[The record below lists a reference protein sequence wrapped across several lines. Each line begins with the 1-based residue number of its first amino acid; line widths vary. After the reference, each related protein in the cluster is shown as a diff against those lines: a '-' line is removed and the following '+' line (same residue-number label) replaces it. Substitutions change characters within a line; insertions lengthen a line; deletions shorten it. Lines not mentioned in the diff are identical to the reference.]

1 MELPDICI
9 VPCVSAL
16 QPDTPVGIVVEVSV
30 IVGIVVA
37 VGTSVLVGTNVGVRV
52 SVGVFVNIG
61 VGVGVRVGVFVGVD
75 EGVGEGEGV
84 CVAVLGCHVKGGAV
98 TSIAID
104 TRMLRAL
111 SPIIGPDA
119 LDTERSRNG
128 TKLGTRGRKSPWIAT
143 MMRVVFADDAVTF
156 GSTCPSHVSK
166 TAVPGPLSY

>member
-1 MELPDICI
+1 
-9 VPCVSAL
+9 
-16 QPDTPVGIVVEVSV
+16 VGIVVGVSV

-37 VGTSVLVGTNVGVRV
+37 VGTNVLVGTNVGVRV
-52 SVGVFVNIG
+52 SVGVLVNMI
-61 VGVGVRVGVFVGVD
+61 VGVGVRVGVFVGVG

-119 LDTERSRNG
+119 LEAERSRNG
-128 TKLGTRGRKSPWIAT
+128 TKLGTSGKKSPLIST
-143 MMRVVFADDAVTF
+143 IRRFALLGLKPVSTAPVQYGTLF
-156 GSTCPSHVSK
+156 NPTLGLLGSGPSS
-166 TAVPGPLSY
+166 